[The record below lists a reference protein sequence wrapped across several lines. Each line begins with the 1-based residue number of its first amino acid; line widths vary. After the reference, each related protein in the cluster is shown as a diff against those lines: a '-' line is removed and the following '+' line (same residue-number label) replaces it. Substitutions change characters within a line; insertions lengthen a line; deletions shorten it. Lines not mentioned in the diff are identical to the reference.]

1 MIPLK
6 GFECSS
12 EQARQVWLVKAWL
25 YSLRLFLKGWID
37 TFRVYL
43 LEIGFVRSTADLC
56 LYILNAGDVIIMFC
70 VNDMLLTGNDE
81 GHEPKTIEELEGQF
95 DTVDVADTGFLLG
108 MAIQRNVGAGTIF
121 LTREAYAKAVL
132 DKFGMADGRPAK
144 TAEPGSIFIEGEDIL
159 SPEDTKFLRSAI
171 NFGRA

>member
-1 MIPLK
+1 M
-6 GFECSS
+6 
-12 EQARQVWLVKAWL
+12 
-25 YSLRLFLKGWID
+25 RLSPKGWNGA
-37 TFRVYL
+37 FHVYL
-43 LEIGFVRSTADLC
+43 LEIGFVQSTADPC
-56 LYILNAGDVIIMFC
+56 LYILNAGKVI
-70 VNDMLLTGNDE
+70 LLVYVDDILFAGTNEDQVST
-81 GHEPKTIEELEGQF
+81 TIKQLQERF
-95 DTVDVADTGFLLG
+95 DTVDLGEARFLLG